1 MRPLRRTLERW
12 FGIES
17 NVKYE
22 HKYVGSALFESR
34 SFGYHLVLAHS
45 LGLEL
50 DLGGRDI
57 HSCTVFILLPSGREF
72 EMCIVI
78 H

>member
-1 MRPLRRTLERW
+1 
-12 FGIES
+12 
-17 NVKYE
+17 
-22 HKYVGSALFESR
+22 
-34 SFGYHLVLAHS
+34 VLAHS

>member
-1 MRPLRRTLERW
+1 MRPVRRTLERW
-12 FGIES
+12 FGIGS
-17 NVKYE
+17 NAKYE
-22 HKYVGSALFESR
+22 HNYVCSVLFELR

-57 HSCTVFILLPSGREF
+57 HSCTVFILLPSGSEF
-72 EMCIVI
+72 EMCIVN